1 MSEFDRL
8 EKQAKILKER
18 YKPGMRI
25 ELIHMGSDPQPIPDG
40 TRGTVV
46 GVDDIG
52 SIMMKWDNNRSL
64 SLIYGEDNFRVL
76 TPEETYAERYEK
88 LNRQFLEKLNSDVFS
103 KVNLVELK
111 KSYDAGDMYYPKM
124 ILKAMHETFVSV
136 YGGDYCNADMEFVTV
151 PAVLKTADGARYV
164 GLVDL
169 DISSSAEHWGSSFLT
184 PLGMV
189 EHDGSEVPPEHREFL
204 EKAIPYE
211 YWYTP
216 FIEDDHHVDFDHVPP
231 EVAEILSFA
240 NGEDYTQNGGI
251 DY

>member
-76 TPEETYAERYEK
+76 TPEEAYAERYEK

-103 KVNLVELK
+103 KVNLGELK
-111 KSYDAGDMYYPKM
+111 KSYDAGDM
-124 ILKAMHETFVSV
+124 
-136 YGGDYCNADMEFVTV
+136 
-151 PAVLKTADGARYV
+151 
-164 GLVDL
+164 
-169 DISSSAEHWGSSFLT
+169 
-184 PLGMV
+184 
-189 EHDGSEVPPEHREFL
+189 
-204 EKAIPYE
+204 
-211 YWYTP
+211 
-216 FIEDDHHVDFDHVPP
+216 
-231 EVAEILSFA
+231 
-240 NGEDYTQNGGI
+240 
-251 DY
+251 

>member
-88 LNRQFLEKLNSDVFS
+88 LNR
-103 KVNLVELK
+103 
-111 KSYDAGDMYYPKM
+111 
-124 ILKAMHETFVSV
+124 
-136 YGGDYCNADMEFVTV
+136 
-151 PAVLKTADGARYV
+151 
-164 GLVDL
+164 
-169 DISSSAEHWGSSFLT
+169 
-184 PLGMV
+184 
-189 EHDGSEVPPEHREFL
+189 
-204 EKAIPYE
+204 
-211 YWYTP
+211 
-216 FIEDDHHVDFDHVPP
+216 
-231 EVAEILSFA
+231 
-240 NGEDYTQNGGI
+240 
-251 DY
+251 